1 MATEVIPV
9 QPAYSPPRQ
18 WPRYKLDVPVRV
30 IVRPRER
37 VMIVPGRGSELNG
50 GGLAVFVGLELAI
63 GTHVVVEFTPPYSGE
78 PIRVR
83 CIVRDRNGY
92 TYGLVFLLEN
102 EEDGQNVNQI
112 RSVLAGLGSRQDR

>member
-1 MATEVIPV
+1 MATEATPV
-9 QPAYSPPRQ
+9 QPEYPVARK

-37 VMIVPGRGSELNG
+37 VMIVPGRGNELNA
-50 GGLAVFVGLELAI
+50 GGLAVFVGTELAI

-83 CIVRDRNGY
+83 CLVRDRNAY
-92 TYGLVFLLEN
+92 TYGLRFLLEN
-102 EEDGQNVNQI
+102 DDDHQNAVQI
-112 RSVLAGLGSRQDR
+112 RTALAGLGSPQE